1 MLLTSF
7 QKDDTALQH
16 STFSTARVRL
26 HKPLC
31 DRSKTARRAASIAK
45 AAKRLGIGDALV
57 PSPANQFFGALA
69 NQKIDLPGFPS
80 WGVAGE
86 SGGSWCQC
94 SRRVSVASGR
104 ALPARRQ
111 TPIDHGRGYP
121 PVQPGAARVHAG
133 GTRTH
138 SVGGSDGGHGR
149 PA

>member
-69 NQKIDLPGFPS
+69 KQKIDLPGFLS
-80 WGVAGE
+80 WGGAGE
-86 SGGSWCQC
+86 
-94 SRRVSVASGR
+94 
-104 ALPARRQ
+104 
-111 TPIDHGRGYP
+111 
-121 PVQPGAARVHAG
+121 
-133 GTRTH
+133 
-138 SVGGSDGGHGR
+138 
-149 PA
+149 